1 MQNDRVRAKDED
13 LYRIYLD
20 EIGRY
25 PLLTSAEERLLARTI
40 GEGEEAREELARRPE
55 LSLEEQNKY
64 WRLVRLGDDARTM
77 FVQSN
82 LRLVVALAKKYQ
94 WSAMPMLDLIQEGNF
109 GLMHAVEK
117 FDWRKGFKFSTYATW
132 WIRQSIMRG
141 IENQG
146 RTIRIP
152 AHIHDTLFRTR
163 AARQALEFRLG
174 RMPTIAELAEETGI
188 PEAKLRKVLLT
199 EVEPMSLSEPIG
211 EDGTV
216 VADVVEDSTATSPF
230 DAAVVASMPD
240 VVKKLLS
247 SLDKRERAIVT
258 LRYGLDGGEP
268 RTLEEV
274 AAVFGLTRERVRQL
288 EHRAMARLRDGMYA
302 EGARELLNA

>member
-1 MQNDRVRAKDED
+1 VQTDRVRSEDQD
-13 LYRIYLD
+13 LYRLYLE

-25 PLLTSAEERLLARTI
+25 PLLTQTDERLLARTI
-40 GEGEEAREELARRPE
+40 SEGEEAREELERRPE
-55 LSLEEQNKY
+55 MSSDEQHRY

-94 WSAMPMLDLIQEGNF
+94 WSGMPILDLIQEGNF

-141 IENQG
+141 VENQR

-152 AHIHDTLFRTR
+152 AHIHDALFRTR
-163 AARQALEFRLG
+163 TARQTLEARLG
-174 RMPTIAELAEETGI
+174 RTPTIPELAEETGI
-188 PEAKLRKVLLT
+188 PEAKLRRVLMT
-199 EVEPMSLSEPIG
+199 EIEPLSLSEPVG
-211 EDGTV
+211 EDGSV
-216 VADVVEDSTATSPF
+216 VADVVEDESAASPF
-230 DAAVVASMPD
+230 DSAVVASMPD
-240 VVKKLLS
+240 AVKKLLS

-274 AAVFGLTRERVRQL
+274 ASVFGLTRERVRQL

-302 EGARELLNA
+302 ESARELLNA